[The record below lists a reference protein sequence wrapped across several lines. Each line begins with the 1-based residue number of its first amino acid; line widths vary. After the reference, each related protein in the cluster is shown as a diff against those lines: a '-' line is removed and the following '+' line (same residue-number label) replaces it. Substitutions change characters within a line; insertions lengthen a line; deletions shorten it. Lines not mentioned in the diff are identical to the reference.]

1 MKRDLYKAF
10 FSKFLFD
17 NTFIFFDGS
26 YYYEDDYKGQPFW
39 IKFFCKLKRFY
50 WLETIRLKLI
60 PFNMWLKKE
69 YEFFIWRRNKFFNVT
84 IPVIPKSLLFTIKY
98 VWRQN
103 QFDNWFMR
111 EAHIDF
117 IFFNVFLNILLYIRL
132 RTFSIKNLLKFK
144 KNKFFKI
151 LINKTIYSQV
161 LLKNLMK

>member
-1 MKRDLYKAF
+1 
-10 FSKFLFD
+10 
-17 NTFIFFDGS
+17 
-26 YYYEDDYKGQPFW
+26 
-39 IKFFCKLKRFY
+39 
-50 WLETIRLKLI
+50 
-60 PFNMWLKKE
+60 
-69 YEFFIWRRNKFFNVT
+69 
-84 IPVIPKSLLFTIKY
+84 
-98 VWRQN
+98 
-103 QFDNWFMR
+103 MR